1 MKCILIL
8 FSFVCLC
15 ATSYC
20 KIYDCFPFFNELEL
34 LQVRLAE
41 LNDHVDHFVLVESV
55 ETQRGDLKPLYFQEN
70 KHLFEKYLDKIIHI
84 VVQDRVQTNN
94 IVDHRGFVW
103 DREKFQRECIVRG
116 LQQCD
121 DLDIIL
127 ISDLDEIP
135 RAQCLKK
142 LKSMLFRK
150 YNWRQIIGRPCAVA
164 FDMPLYIFHLNRRA
178 NIHGGKMIVTV
189 ATLYKNIKKK
199 GVQYFRDKRCS
210 FSVIR
215 NAGWHFTWMGGK
227 DMIRQKFLSVV
238 EGKSKEEVRE
248 LSEEKIQDIIEL
260 HPVII
265 PIDSPY
271 PNDFPKYIRDNIDYF
286 NFIGFIAE

>member
-1 MKCILIL
+1 VKCILIL

-103 DREKFQRECIVRG
+103 DRENFQRECITRG

-135 RAQCLKK
+135 RAASIEKVKRLLYRNKRHWTTTPRGVV
-142 LKSMLFRK
+142 L
-150 YNWRQIIGRPCAVA
+150 G
-164 FDMPLYIFHLNRRA
+164 MPLYIFQINRRA
-178 NIHGGKMIVTV
+178 NMHGGKWAGTV
-189 ATLYKNIKKK
+189 ATLYKNVKRK
-199 GVQYFRDKRCS
+199 GIQYFRANRCG

-248 LSEEKIQDIIEL
+248 LSEKKIQDIIKL